1 MFQEQQP
8 KLLLEAITQLW
19 KVSAKASPISS
30 LDKDPY
36 KYRASRCGI
45 VGSLD
50 QLDVHLNVISDYYF
64 CSPEDT
70 CGLHF
75 SKTPSV
81 LNVLLH
87 FSKDKLIVDDNVLY
101 CRYRSVDEWHEATIR
116 LGEDIFTTAHLAA
129 YDLGRGS
136 RVRNYFLWSPY
147 VDVETNDVNHL
158 FALPISELHAHLK
171 GSSLNFELSWLSL
184 MNYPCHREKDFLMLF
199 NKKSFEGSDKKSRDL
214 RELYECVALAV
225 ALRFFL
231 FLTKTE
237 RDTSLPEEW
246 IKSLSCGKSI
256 EEIQPILAEMSAC
269 AWNYR
274 TTYGHFYHN
283 IGIFGK
289 CPDYA
294 VSDNSEDVFSILSGE
309 RSILYNAF
317 RQAYDGNDRIALC
330 LYAYIVFKQRLRENI
345 IQLNDVVG
353 FANFDTYEQRKCCFI
368 PDGSVYEWLLAPMA
382 FLNFLKPDMPKR
394 YMEGRVTP
402 KDSVTKNSTFVI
414 KMDNHVK
421 KWLKKRDKTE
431 LCDEDKSVIENKVE
445 DHLFNGYYIFHFI
458 KTPDVKP
465 SDLLPRHYQLRK
477 KVKKQAT
484 ALYDYRKKGYKS
496 ASRVVGIDAANS
508 EIKCRPEVF
517 AQAFRFLRRHAIMEE
532 VENHPAALGMTYHV
546 GEDFYDIVDGLRA
559 VDEVLTFM
567 NFRSNDRLGHAM
579 VLGTDVAK
587 YYKSRDKAIR
597 ATKQVLLDNF
607 VWLYVRVANMVGR
620 ISLCEYLEHEA
631 KHLYQ
636 LIYEGTDCDIQF
648 DIHDYYDSWLLRG
661 DAPETA
667 LKKTKKKIDI
677 EKEMENS
684 ISDWG
689 KAALNVGEADV
700 NRARMNNNAKLLYF
714 EYHFNKKAQEQGS
727 KSIIL
732 PIAHNYYEEFVKM
745 VDEVRELLLCK
756 VERLHIA
763 IECNPS
769 SNLRIGEMTS
779 YIEHPIFKFNN
790 FGLNTPYK
798 PHEIS
803 VSINTDDSGVFSTS
817 LEREYALMGIALEKT
832 DDERFRNSPRAVRE
846 WLNRV
851 RKMSVEQ
858 RFKKS

>member
-8 KLLLEAITQLW
+8 KLLLEALAHLW
-19 KVSAKASPISS
+19 KFSAQGSPIST
-30 LDKDPY
+30 LDKEPY
-36 KYRASRCGI
+36 KYRASRRGTI
-45 VGSLD
+45 GSLD
-50 QLDVHLNVISDYYF
+50 QLDIHLNVISDYYF

-75 SKTPSV
+75 SKMPSV

-87 FSKDKLIVDDNVLY
+87 FSKDKLIVDDHTLY
-101 CRYRSVDEWHEATIR
+101 CRYRSVDEWHEATTR

-136 RVRNYFLWSPY
+136 RVRNKFLWSPY
-147 VDVETNDVNHL
+147 LSVETNDVNHL

-171 GSSLNFELSWLSL
+171 GSSLIFALSWLSL
-184 MNYPCHREKDFLMLF
+184 MNYPCHREKDFLRLF
-199 NKKSFEGSDKKSRDL
+199 DKKNFEGNDKKSRDL
-214 RELYECVALAV
+214 RDLYECVALAV

-231 FLTKTE
+231 FLSKTE
-237 RDTSLPEEW
+237 SDTSLPEDW

-269 AWNYR
+269 AWNFR
-274 TTYGHFYHN
+274 TTFGMFYDKFGN
-283 IGIFGK
+283 CGK

-294 VSDNSEDVFSILSGE
+294 VSDGSEDLFSILTGE
-309 RSILYNAF
+309 RCILYNAF
-317 RQAYDGNDRIALC
+317 RQAYDGNDKVALC
-330 LYAYIVFKQRLRENI
+330 LYAYIVFKQQLREKI

-353 FANFDTYEQRKCCFI
+353 FANFDTYEQRKSCFI
-368 PDGSVYEWLLAPMA
+368 PNGSVYERLLTPMA
-382 FLNFLKPDMPKR
+382 FLNFLGLDNSKR

-402 KDSVTKNSTFVI
+402 KETVEENSQSVLT
-414 KMDNHVK
+414 MDKQVK
-421 KWLKKRDKTE
+421 VWLADKDKTE
-431 LCDEDKSVIENKVE
+431 DEYKKVE
-445 DHLFNGYYIFHFI
+445 ERVFNGYYIFHFI
-458 KTPDVKP
+458 KTSDEKP
-465 SDLLPRHYQLRK
+465 SELSPRHHQLRR
-477 KVKKQAT
+477 KVKKQAI
-484 ALYDYRKKGYKS
+484 ALYEFRKKGYKS

-517 AQAFRFLRRHAIMEE
+517 AQAFRFLRRHAIQEN
-532 VENHPAALGMTYHV
+532 VENHPAVLGMTYHV

-587 YYKSRDKAIR
+587 YYKSRGKAIR
-597 ATKQVLLDNF
+597 ATRQVLLDNF
-607 VWLYVRVANMVGR
+607 VWLYVRVANVAGR
-620 ISLCEYLEHEA
+620 ISLCEYLEYEA
-631 KHLYQ
+631 RHLYK
-636 LIYEGTDCDIQF
+636 LIYDETDCDIQF

-667 LKKTKKKIDI
+667 LIETKKKIEI
-677 EKEMENS
+677 EKEIENS

-689 KAALNVGEADV
+689 KAALNIGEADV
-700 NRARMNNNAKLLYF
+700 NRARMNKNARSLYF
-714 EYHFNKKAQEQGS
+714 EYHFNKKAQEQGN

-732 PIAHNYYEEFVKM
+732 PITHNYYEEFVKM

-790 FGLNTPYK
+790 YGLNTPYP

-832 DDERFRNSPRAVRE
+832 DDERFKNSPRAVKE

-858 RFKKS
+858 RFKKE

>member
-1 MFQEQQP
+1 MLNI
-8 KLLLEAITQLW
+8 LL
-19 KVSAKASPISS
+19 
-30 LDKDPY
+30 
-36 KYRASRCGI
+36 
-45 VGSLD
+45 
-50 QLDVHLNVISDYYF
+50 YF
-64 CSPEDT
+64 T
-70 CGLHF
+70 
-75 SKTPSV
+75 
-81 LNVLLH
+81 
-87 FSKDKLIVDDNVLY
+87 KDKLVIDDGVLY
-101 CRYRSVDEWHEATIR
+101 CRYRTVDEWHEATTR
-116 LGEDIFTTAHLAA
+116 LGEDIFTTSYLAA
-129 YDLGRGS
+129 YDLYRGQTS
-136 RVRNYFLWSPY
+136 RTRFLWRPY
-147 VDVETNDVNHL
+147 LDVETNDVNIL
-158 FALPISELHAHLK
+158 FGKEISDVHAHLK

-184 MNYPCHREKDFLMLF
+184 MNYPSHREADFLELF
-199 NKKSFEGSDKKSRDL
+199 SEKGFHDNDKKCRDMV
-214 RELYECVALAV
+214 ELYMCVSV
-225 ALRFFL
+225 ASVLRLYL
-231 FLTKTE
+231 FEHLKDSNTE
-237 RDTSLPEEW
+237 DVEGFVDKMVSCDTVDEIKQVLDEVSAYTW
-246 IKSLSCGKSI
+246 ICRS
-256 EEIQPILAEMSAC
+256 E
-269 AWNYR
+269 
-274 TTYGHFYHN
+274 
-283 IGIFGK
+283 FGRLYK
-289 CPDYA
+289 NMGYSGRCIDYA
-294 VSDNSEDVFSILSGE
+294 INDGTYDINSILSGE
-309 RSILYNAF
+309 RRILYNAF
-317 RQAYDGNDRIALC
+317 RASYDGDEKTALY
-330 LYAYIVFKQRLRENI
+330 LYAYIIFKQQLREKI
-345 IQLNDVVG
+345 IQMNEVVG
-353 FANFDTYEQRKCCFI
+353 FANFASYERQKSRFI
-368 PDGSVYEWLLAPMA
+368 PDNSVYERLVTPLA
-382 FLNFLKPDMPKR
+382 FLNFLSIDNPKR

-402 KDSVTKNSTFVI
+402 KETIAKDSGSVI
-414 KMDNHVK
+414 TMDNDVMAWIHPEEK
-421 KWLKKRDKTE
+421 E
-431 LCDEDKSVIENKVE
+431 EDPFKDFSEEVSFKGHYV
-445 DHLFNGYYIFHFI
+445 FHFI
-458 KTPDVKP
+458 KTDNGKP
-465 SDLLPRHYQLRK
+465 SAFAPRHSRLRRE
-477 KVKKQAT
+477 VRNQAV
-484 ALYDYRKKGYKS
+484 ALYEYRRKGYKS

-517 AQAFRFLRRHAIMEE
+517 AQAFRFLRRHPIMEE

-579 VLGTDVAK
+579 VLGTDVAR

-597 ATKQVLLDNF
+597 ATRQVLLDNF

-620 ISLCEYLEHEA
+620 ISLCEYLEYEA
-631 KHLYQ
+631 KHLYE

-667 LKKTKKKIDI
+667 LNKTKKKIDI
-677 EKEMENS
+677 EKEIENS

-689 KAALNVGEADV
+689 KTALNVGEADV
-700 NRARMNNNAKLLYF
+700 NRARKNDKAGSLYF

-727 KSIIL
+727 RSIIL

-769 SNLRIGEMTS
+769 SNLRIGEMKD

-790 FGLNTPYK
+790 YGLNTPYP

-858 RFKKS
+858 RFKKT

>member
-8 KLLLEAITQLW
+8 KLLLEAMTQLW
-19 KVSAKASPISS
+19 KVNTKASPISV

-36 KYRASRCGI
+36 KYRASRRGT

-75 SKTPSV
+75 SETPSV

-101 CRYRSVDEWHEATIR
+101 CRYRSVDEWHEATTR
-116 LGEDIFTTAHLAA
+116 LGEDLFTTAHLAA

-136 RVRNYFLWSPY
+136 RIRNNFLWPPY
-147 VDVETNDVNHL
+147 LGVETNDVNHL
-158 FALPISELHAHLK
+158 FTLPISELHAHLK

-184 MNYPCHREKDFLMLF
+184 MNYPCHREKDFLRLF
-199 NKKSFEGSDKKSRDL
+199 DKKTFEGRDKKSRDL

-225 ALRFFL
+225 ALRFLL
-231 FLTKTE
+231 FLSKTE
-237 RDTSLPEEW
+237 SDTSLPVGW
-246 IKSLSCGKSI
+246 IKSLSCEKSI
-256 EEIQPILAEMSAC
+256 EEIQPIMAEMSAC
-269 AWNYR
+269 AWNFR
-274 TTYGHFYHN
+274 TSYGRFYHN
-283 IGIFGK
+283 IGGFGK

-294 VSDNSEDVFSILSGE
+294 VSDGSEDVFSILSGE
-309 RSILYNAF
+309 RSLLYNAF
-317 RQAYDGNDRIALC
+317 RKAYDGNDRVALC
-330 LYAYIVFKQRLRENI
+330 LYAYIVFKQQLREKI

-353 FANFDTYEQRKCCFI
+353 FANFDMYEQRKCCFI
-368 PDGSVYEWLLAPMA
+368 PNGSVYERFLTPMA
-382 FLNFLKPDMPKR
+382 FLNFLNPDMPKR
-394 YMEGRVTP
+394 YMEGRVAP
-402 KDSVTKNSTFVI
+402 KDSVAKTSASVI
-414 KMDNHVK
+414 KMDNHVNR
-421 KWLKKRDKTE
+421 WLKKKDEKT
-431 LCDEDKSVIENKVE
+431 
-445 DHLFNGYYIFHFI
+445 FNGFYIFHFI
-458 KTPDVKP
+458 KTSDAKP

-477 KVKKQAT
+477 KVKKQAV

-517 AQAFRFLRRHAIMEE
+517 AQAFRFLRRHVIMDE

-587 YYKSRDKAIR
+587 YYKGRGKAIC
-597 ATKQVLLDNF
+597 ATRQVLLDNF
-607 VWLYVRVANMVGR
+607 VWLYVRIANMVGR
-620 ISLCEYLEHEA
+620 ISLCEYLENEA
-631 KHLYQ
+631 KHLFK
-636 LIYEGTDCDIQF
+636 LIYEETDCDIQF
-648 DIHDYYDSWLLRG
+648 DIHDYFDSWLLRG

-667 LKKTKKKIDI
+667 LNKTKKKIEI
-677 EKEMENS
+677 EKEIENG

-700 NRARMNNNAKLLYF
+700 NRARMNSNAKSLYF
-714 EYHFNKKAQEQGS
+714 EYHFNKKAQELGN

-769 SNLRIGEMTS
+769 SNLRIGEMSS

-790 FGLNTPYK
+790 YGLNTPYK

-832 DDERFRNSPRAVRE
+832 DDERLCNTPRAVRE

-858 RFKKS
+858 RFKKTKALET